1 MLNTVMV
8 FASLLWIL
16 DWCLEKWQNF
26 DEDVRY
32 CCGSRERGR
41 KFVMQTY
48 IVDIA
53 CIKHKRTRHTTQH
66 KINMHDITN
75 SQEETV
81 VFSRLVF
88 SFYCYLPKKVDYHV
102 CYMYAGSYL
111 AQYDGVL
118 FCKCYGGS
126 GDDYDKR

>member
-1 MLNTVMV
+1 
-8 FASLLWIL
+8 
-16 DWCLEKWQNF
+16 
-26 DEDVRY
+26 
-32 CCGSRERGR
+32 
-41 KFVMQTY
+41 MQTY

-88 SFYCYLPKKVDYHV
+88 SFYCYLPKK
-102 CYMYAGSYL
+102 
-111 AQYDGVL
+111 
-118 FCKCYGGS
+118 
-126 GDDYDKR
+126 